1 MAYVKINDDH
11 LKSYADSI
19 RYTKDGIEYTTT
31 LERAR
36 AEIAEDNGY
45 FEDIS
50 EAVQS
55 KTGQVE
61 PYEKDE
67 LEGAIDGIVTDP
79 NANLDAYI
87 QGNLTDIVFNGTVI
101 ATGTFRGTNI
111 TSISMPNVI
120 TIGAY
125 ALAQTY
131 YLSSIVLP
139 DSVSTLG
146 AQVFYASDITS
157 FVLSPNITNIPQS
170 CFQDSK
176 KFTTLVLPKK
186 LTSISNS
193 AFSNCT
199 GLLTVDMSEV
209 EGLAIVAANSFSNTT
224 CTFLFRDQTQL
235 DAYAAATNWSAL
247 ASRFQIKGGGS

>member
-1 MAYVKINDDH
+1 MPDIE
-11 LKSYADSI
+11 
-19 RYTKDGIEYTTT
+19 RYTPSQMEDEIQELAEKYVSTFTDFADISDAVDYCNDGTAEYQSKVDA
-31 LERAR
+31 LETK
-36 AEIAEDNGY
+36 IAEDNGY

-55 KTGQVE
+55 KTGQTE

-67 LEGAIDGIVTDP
+67 LAGAIDGIVVDP
-79 NANLDAYI
+79 NANLEAYI
-87 QGNLTDIVFNGTVI
+87 QGDLTDIVFNGTVI

-139 DSVSTLG
+139 DSVTTLG
-146 AQVFYASDITS
+146 TQAFYSSDITS
-157 FVLSPNITNIPQS
+157 FVLSSNITNIPQS

-193 AFSNCT
+193 AFASCT

-209 EGLAIVAANSFSNTT
+209 E
-224 CTFLFRDQTQL
+224 
-235 DAYAAATNWSAL
+235 
-247 ASRFQIKGGGS
+247 